1 MENFRFLAVF
11 SILSHRMVTKSLH
24 LVFFKKSRR
33 NILTKMQGAVIIVT
47 VVGQSQD
54 TIYMCSFGLTA
65 QYIDI
70 PSSG

>member
-11 SILSHRMVTKSLH
+11 SIFSRQKVTKSLH

-47 VVGQSQD
+47 VAGQSQD
-54 TIYMCSFGLTA
+54 TIYMCPFGFAA

-70 PSSG
+70 PPSG